1 MDGGSESRDGES
13 LPSHALIELANAISF
28 FLVILRDQTRL
39 KACFRDGKVAID
51 IAGNA
56 FSVAEI
62 AEQIAWMGAALR
74 SSPDDDKAAA
84 YCTAHLAELH
94 INSLA
99 MAHHS
104 SVEVYTGF
112 CTIGFKTE
120 LL

>member
-1 MDGGSESRDGES
+1 
-13 LPSHALIELANAISF
+13 
-28 FLVILRDQTRL
+28 
-39 KACFRDGKVAID
+39 
-51 IAGNA
+51 
-56 FSVAEI
+56 
-62 AEQIAWMGAALR
+62 MGAALR
-74 SSPDDDKAAA
+74 SSPDEDKAAA

-104 SVEVYTGF
+104 SVAVYTGF

>member
-1 MDGGSESRDGES
+1 MVNRFLHMPS
-13 LPSHALIELANAISF
+13 LNSLMLFLF
-28 FLVILRDQTRL
+28 FFVILRDQTRL

-51 IAGNA
+51 IAGNV

-104 SVEVYTGF
+104 SVAVYTGF